1 MVRNSVQDENKEFK
15 MMWKNKKLK
24 KEEKESSLIS
34 QEANKILNSCPCCN
48 FNNM

>member
-24 KEEKESSLIS
+24 KEEKESSLIF
-34 QEANKILNSCPCCN
+34 QEANQILNSCPCCN